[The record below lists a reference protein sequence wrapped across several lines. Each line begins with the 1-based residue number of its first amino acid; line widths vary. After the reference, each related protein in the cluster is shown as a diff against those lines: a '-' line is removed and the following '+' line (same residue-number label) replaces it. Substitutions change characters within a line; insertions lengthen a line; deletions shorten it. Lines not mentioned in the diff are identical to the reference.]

1 MKTLTESR
9 LQTIPKTTQDK
20 SANSLIGRLRNSEL
34 FRSYREIFRNS
45 MGLPLDLRAVGSQ
58 RLESVSDDAGGSS
71 FCRILNDGTDR
82 CRWCSETQCGLSSH
96 EGRGV
101 RSIRCFAGLTETAVS
116 VMHGGAVVGQLM
128 TGHVF
133 HEAPTGKDFAEVLR
147 TVGGDADR
155 DAKLQQAYLGT
166 PVIGKEKYR
175 AMTTLLAAFSLQ
187 LGELAGQ
194 IVLELRHEKS
204 DCIAC
209 AKDYI
214 DENIHE
220 PIVLDEVAGEVHM
233 SRYYLCRRFKEATGM
248 TLTEYVTDR
257 RVKMAMEMLANTSL
271 RVADIAFEVGFQS
284 LSQFNRCF
292 HKITRITPTEYRR
305 SESESRSPVG
315 KKVTRGSGNYRV
327 ESFRQSNLMAS

>member
-1 MKTLTESR
+1 MKTLTKSS
-9 LQTIPKTTQDK
+9 LHTLPKITQEK
-20 SANSLIGRLRNSEL
+20 SANSLIGRLCNSEL

-45 MGLPLDLRAVGSQ
+45 MGLPLDLRPVGAQ
-58 RLESVSDDAGGSS
+58 RLESVSDDTGGSS
-71 FCRILNDGTDR
+71 FCRILNGGAHR
-82 CRWCSETQCGLSSH
+82 CKLCSETQCGLSSS

-101 RSIRCFAGLTETAVS
+101 RSIRCFAGLTETAVPI
-116 VMHGGAVVGQLM
+116 MHGGAVVGQLM

-133 HEAPTGKDFAEVLR
+133 HENPTGKDFAEVLK
-147 TVGGDADR
+147 TMGEDVDS
-155 DAKLQQAYLGT
+155 DAKLERAYLET

-214 DENIHE
+214 DENIQE
-220 PIVLDEVAGEVHM
+220 TILLDEVAGEVHM

-257 RVKMAMEMLANTSL
+257 RVKMALDMLANTSL

-292 HKITRITPTEYRR
+292 QKITRITPTEYRR
-305 SESESRSPVG
+305 CESESQSLQR